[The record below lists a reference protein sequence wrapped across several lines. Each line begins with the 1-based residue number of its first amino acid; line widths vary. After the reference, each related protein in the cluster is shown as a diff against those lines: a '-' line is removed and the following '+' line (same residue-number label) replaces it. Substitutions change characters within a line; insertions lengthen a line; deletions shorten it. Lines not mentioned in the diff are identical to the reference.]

1 MSSMRSIKKRIS
13 NVQSAEQ
20 IVKAMNMV
28 ASSKLYKIRAQLEG
42 TRPMYEELKGIVE
55 EVASIKEAQSHVFY
69 EEKDVKSSLYVI
81 LTSDRGLSGGYNSN
95 IIKKALEHMEQE
107 EKNEKIFVVG
117 SKGYENF
124 KRLNKNIVRRVIDM
138 ADAQLYYGSKNISNR
153 IREFYLC
160 GRVDEVFICYTK
172 FENVLTTVPVVEK
185 LLPINGK
192 ADGESDMED
201 VYNNKKYEPSLNE
214 YIEHVVPLYLH
225 VSVFRA
231 LSESHTSEQAA
242 RMINMDAAAKN
253 ASELVED
260 LTSVYNRK
268 RQAAIT
274 QELNEIVAGAN
285 ILKKGGIDDR

>member
-1 MSSMRSIKKRIS
+1 MGSMRNIKKRIS

-42 TRPMYEELKGIVE
+42 TRPIYKELKRVVE
-55 EVASIKEAQSHVFY
+55 EVATIKEAQSHVFY

-81 LTSDRGLSGGYNSN
+81 LTSDRGLSGSYNSN
-95 IIKKALEHMEQE
+95 IINKSLDHM
-107 EKNEKIFVVG
+107 KRVKDEKILVVG
-117 SKGYENF
+117 SKGYEYF
-124 KRLNKNIVRRVIDM
+124 KKMDKNIVRRVIDM
-138 ADAQLYYGSKNISNR
+138 ADAQLYYGSENISKW
-153 IREFYLC
+153 ITEFYLS
-160 GRVDEVFICYTK
+160 GEVDEVFICYTY
-172 FENVLTTVPVVEK
+172 FENVLNSVPVIEK

-192 ADGESDMED
+192 IDSDFDIEED
-201 VYNNKKYEPSLNE
+201 DNNKKYEPSLNE
-214 YIEHVVPLYLH
+214 FIEHVVPLYLH
-225 VSVFRA
+225 MSVFRA

-242 RMINMDAAAKN
+242 RMVNMDAAAKN
-253 ASELVED
+253 ASDLVDD
-260 LTSVYNRK
+260 LTSLYNRK

>member
-1 MSSMRSIKKRIS
+1 MGSMRNIKKRIS

-42 TRPMYEELKGIVE
+42 TRPIYKELKRVVE
-55 EVASIKEAQSHVFY
+55 EVATIKEAQSHVFY

-81 LTSDRGLSGGYNSN
+81 LTSDRGLSGSYNSN
-95 IIKKALEHMEQE
+95 IINKSLDHM
-107 EKNEKIFVVG
+107 KRVKDEKILVVG
-117 SKGYENF
+117 SKGNEYF
-124 KRLNKNIVRRVIDM
+124 KKMDKNNVRRVIDM
-138 ADAQLYYGSKNISNR
+138 ADAQLYYGSENISKW
-153 IREFYLC
+153 ITELYLS
-160 GRVDEVFICYTK
+160 GEVDEVFICYTY
-172 FENVLTTVPVVEK
+172 FENVLNSVPVIEK

-192 ADGESDMED
+192 IDSDFDIEED
-201 VYNNKKYEPSLNE
+201 DNNKKYEPSLNE
-214 YIEHVVPLYLH
+214 FIEHVVPLYLH
-225 VSVFRA
+225 MSVFRA

-242 RMINMDAAAKN
+242 RMVNMDAAAKN
-253 ASELVED
+253 ASDLVDD
-260 LTSVYNRK
+260 LTSLYNRK

>member
-1 MSSMRSIKKRIS
+1 MGSMRNIKKRIS

-42 TRPMYEELKGIVE
+42 TRPIYKELKRVVE
-55 EVASIKEAQSHVFY
+55 EVATIKEAQSHVFY

-81 LTSDRGLSGGYNSN
+81 LTSDRGLSGSYNSN
-95 IIKKALEHMEQE
+95 IINKSLDHM
-107 EKNEKIFVVG
+107 KRVKDEKILVVG
-117 SKGYENF
+117 SKGYEYF
-124 KRLNKNIVRRVIDM
+124 KKMDKNIVRRVIDM
-138 ADAQLYYGSKNISNR
+138 ADAQLYYGSENISKW
-153 IREFYLC
+153 ITELYLS
-160 GRVDEVFICYTK
+160 GEVDEVFICYTY
-172 FENVLTTVPVVEK
+172 FENVLNSVPVIEK

-192 ADGESDMED
+192 IDSDFDIEED
-201 VYNNKKYEPSLNE
+201 DNNKKYEPSLNE
-214 YIEHVVPLYLH
+214 FIEHVVPLYLH
-225 VSVFRA
+225 MSVFRA

-242 RMINMDAAAKN
+242 RMVNMDAAAKN
-253 ASELVED
+253 ASDLVDD
-260 LTSVYNRK
+260 LTSLYNRK

>member
-1 MSSMRSIKKRIS
+1 MGSMRNIKKRIS

-42 TRPMYEELKGIVE
+42 TRPIYKELKRVVE
-55 EVASIKEAQSHVFY
+55 EVATIKEAQSHVFY

-81 LTSDRGLSGGYNSN
+81 LTSDRGLSGSYNSN
-95 IIKKALEHMEQE
+95 IINKSLDHM
-107 EKNEKIFVVG
+107 KRVKDEKILVVG
-117 SKGYENF
+117 SKGYEYF
-124 KRLNKNIVRRVIDM
+124 KKMDKNIVRRVIDM
-138 ADAQLYYGSKNISNR
+138 ADAQLYYSSENISKW
-153 IREFYLC
+153 ITELYLS
-160 GRVDEVFICYTK
+160 GEVDEVFICYTY
-172 FENVLTTVPVVEK
+172 FENVLNSVPVIEK

-192 ADGESDMED
+192 IDSDFDIEED
-201 VYNNKKYEPSLNE
+201 DNNKKYEPSLNE
-214 YIEHVVPLYLH
+214 FIEHVVPLYLH
-225 VSVFRA
+225 MSVFRA

-242 RMINMDAAAKN
+242 RMVNMDAAAKN
-253 ASELVED
+253 ASDLVDD
-260 LTSVYNRK
+260 LTSLYNRK

>member
-1 MSSMRSIKKRIS
+1 
-13 NVQSAEQ
+13 
-20 IVKAMNMV
+20 
-28 ASSKLYKIRAQLEG
+28 
-42 TRPMYEELKGIVE
+42 
-55 EVASIKEAQSHVFY
+55 
-69 EEKDVKSSLYVI
+69 
-81 LTSDRGLSGGYNSN
+81 
-95 IIKKALEHMEQE
+95 
-107 EKNEKIFVVG
+107 
-117 SKGYENF
+117 
-124 KRLNKNIVRRVIDM
+124 M
-138 ADAQLYYGSKNISNR
+138 ADAQLYYGSKNISKR
-153 IREFYLC
+153 IREFYLS

-225 VSVFRA
+225 MSVFRA

-242 RMINMDAAAKN
+242 RMVNMDAAAKN
-253 ASELVED
+253 ASDLVDD
-260 LTSVYNRK
+260 LTSLYNRK